1 MSYFTDHY
9 PLYVPP
15 HISGTE
21 KVKIT
26 IMKPTPTEEMEQRIR
41 MRYAFAMSSFGRM
54 FRPDH
59 ITMEM
64 RSICVSWSQDI
75 DTITPTRSDLY
86 EVDRYFL
93 ELWKKRYE
101 SEPESN

>member
-1 MSYFTDHY
+1 MSYFSDHY

-21 KVKIT
+21 KVRIT
-26 IMKPTPTEEMEQRIR
+26 IMKPTPTQEMEQRIR

-54 FRPDH
+54 FLPSG
-59 ITMEM
+59 ITIEM
-64 RSICVSWSQDI
+64 RLLAKKWADDI
-75 DTITPTRSDLY
+75 DTIEPSRSDLY

-101 SEPESN
+101 FG

>member
-1 MSYFTDHY
+1 MSYFSDHY

-21 KVKIT
+21 KVRIT
-26 IMKPTPTEEMEQRIR
+26 IMKLTPTEEMEQRIR

-54 FRPDH
+54 FRPDL

-64 RSICVSWSQDI
+64 RDICMSWSQDI
-75 DTITPTRSDLY
+75 DTIAPSRWDLY

-93 ELWKKRYE
+93 ELWKNRYE
-101 SEPESN
+101 SD